1 MDQKLQQFLIE
12 KFSSFLSEER
22 KNYIEKVLQNRTEY
36 IQVVLEDLIDP
47 HNVNAIL
54 RTGECLGIQ
63 HYHIIENQYP
73 FKIGRGVSKGATKW
87 IDIHQ
92 YEGSGES
99 NTFHAIEQLKS
110 QGFKILTTSLGVEDK
125 SLNTIDLTEPVAIV
139 FGNEKEGVSQKA
151 KDLADGS
158 IKIPIYGFTESYN
171 VSVAAAIL
179 MQNLIERMRKEV
191 GNWQFSAEIYQNY
204 QLRWLKKCM
213 ARPDYYQNYFVTAFE
228 QTKNHD

>member
-12 KFSSFLSEER
+12 KFSSFLSDER

-73 FKIGRGVSKGATKW
+73 FKVGRGVSKGATIW

-92 YEGSGES
+92 YEGRGES
-99 NTFHAIEQLKS
+99 NTVHAIQKLKS
-110 QGFKILTTSLGVEDK
+110 QGFKILVTSPKAEAQ
-125 SLNTIDLTEPVAIV
+125 SLESINLKQPIALI
-139 FGNEKEGVSQKA
+139 FGNEKEGVSQKT
-151 KDLADGS
+151 KNLADEMV
-158 IKIPIYGFTESYN
+158 KIPIYGFTESYN

-179 MQNLIERMRKEV
+179 LQNLIERMRKEV
-191 GNWQFSAEIYQNY
+191 GNWQFSPEIYQIY

-213 ARPDYYQNYFVTAFE
+213 ARPDYYQNYFVKAFG
-228 QTKNHD
+228 QIKNHD

>member
-1 MDQKLQQFLIE
+1 MDQKVQQFLTE

-22 KNYIEKVLQNRTEY
+22 RSFIEKVLQNRTDY

-92 YEGSGES
+92 YEGRGAS
-99 NTFHAIEQLKS
+99 NTTHAIEQLKEK
-110 QGFKILTTSLGVEDK
+110 GFKVLVTSPKFEALPIE
-125 SLNTIDLTEPVAIV
+125 SIDLQQPIALV
-139 FGNEKEGVSQKA
+139 FGNEKEGVSQKSI
-151 KDLADGS
+151 DLADGLV
-158 IKIPIYGFTESYN
+158 KIPVYGFTESYN
-171 VSVAAAIL
+171 VSVAGAIL
-179 MQNLIERMRKEV
+179 MQHLIERMRKDV
-191 GNWQFSAEIYQNY
+191 GNWQFSPEVYENY
-204 QLRWLKKCM
+204 QFNWLKKCM
-213 ARPDYYQNYFVTAFE
+213 ARPDYYQNYFVKVYE
-228 QTKNHD
+228 LMKNHD

>member
-1 MDQKLQQFLIE
+1 MDRKLQQFLIE

-22 KNYIEKVLQNRTEY
+22 KGTIEKVLENRTEY

-63 HYHIIENQYP
+63 HYHIIENKYP
-73 FKIGRGVSKGATKW
+73 FKVGRGVSKGATKW
-87 IDIHQ
+87 IDLHQ
-92 YEGSGES
+92 YGGCGAENAS
-99 NTFHAIEQLKS
+99 NALHQLKS
-110 QGFKILTTSLGVEDK
+110 QGYKILITSVDVEEIPLQRIELDQPIA
-125 SLNTIDLTEPVAIV
+125 LV
-139 FGNEKEGVSQKA
+139 FGNEKEGVSQQA

-179 MQNLIERMRKEV
+179 LQNIIERMKVEV
-191 GNWQFSAEIYQNY
+191 GNWQFSTEIYQKY
-204 QLRWLKKCM
+204 QLSWLRKCM
-213 ARPDYYQNYFVTAFE
+213 ARPDYYQNYFVKAF
-228 QTKNHD
+228 QLQKNHD